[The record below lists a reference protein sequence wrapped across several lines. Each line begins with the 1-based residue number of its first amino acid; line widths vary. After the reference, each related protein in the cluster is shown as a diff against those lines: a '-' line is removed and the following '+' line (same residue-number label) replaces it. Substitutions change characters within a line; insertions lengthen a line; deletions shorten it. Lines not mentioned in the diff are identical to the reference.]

1 MTAAAPDALAD
12 LWSAIAAFSAG
23 PSPVDVVLILS
34 YWPVFL
40 QGLINSVALV
50 ALGFVFG
57 AILGL
62 PMAVARFQR
71 TPVVSPLVRVFV
83 YVFRGTPL
91 LVQAYLFYY
100 GLAQFEIVRASP
112 FWVLLREP
120 WWCVLVALSINSA
133 AYQVEI
139 YRGGLT
145 AIPRGEIEAATA
157 FGMSRRL
164 ALRRILIPAALRHCL
179 PMLGNESIFLL
190 HGSAIA
196 SMLTVV
202 DVLGAGRK
210 LNAQY
215 YLAFEGFLAAT
226 AIYMTLVFAIT
237 RGLALLERKATRHV
251 ASALS

>member
-1 MTAAAPDALAD
+1 M
-12 LWSAIAAFSAG
+12 
-23 PSPVDVVLILS
+23 LILS

-40 QGLINSVALV
+40 QGLVNSVALV
-50 ALGFVFG
+50 TLGFVFG
-57 AILGL
+57 ALMGL
-62 PMAVARFQR
+62 PMAIARFQR
-71 TPVVSPLVRVFV
+71 TPVVSPLVRAFV

-100 GLAQFEIVRASP
+100 GLAQFDVVRASP
-112 FWVLLREP
+112 FWILLREP

-139 YRGGLT
+139 YRGGLF
-145 AIPRGEIEAATA
+145 AISRGEIEATVA

-164 ALRRILIPAALRHCL
+164 ALRRILIPVALRHCL
-179 PMLGNESIFLL
+179 PMLCNESIFLL

-210 LNAQY
+210 AQRSV
-215 YLAFEGFLAAT
+215 LSG
-226 AIYMTLVFAIT
+226 V
-237 RGLALLERKATRHV
+237 RGLPRSDRDIHDAGVRDHPRPCPARAQDDAAHLEDVILKVQLGPIGLCTAVVFHPRSTI
-251 ASALS
+251 